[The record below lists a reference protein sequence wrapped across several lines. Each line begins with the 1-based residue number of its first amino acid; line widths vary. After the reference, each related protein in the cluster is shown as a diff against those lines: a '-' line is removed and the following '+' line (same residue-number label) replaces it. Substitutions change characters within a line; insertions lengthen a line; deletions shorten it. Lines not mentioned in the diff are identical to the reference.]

1 MSDVWLLLQE
11 FSVYTYIVTN
21 STRVGVTNSIYMIES
36 HGCLACSGSLRY
48 SLHIHT
54 YARTAHVTE
63 SRTPYMIESHGFLAC
78 CGSLMYFLGVTSFT
92 YIWEGFTTFT
102 YEWDTNS
109 SYEWAQTVHDTV
121 DEYIYIWM
129 NHELHLRWSHELQIS
144 RNGWRCSKHMYIY
157 KCMTHELH
165 LWMCHE
171 LQVSTYKWVTNCRY
185 RCSQQSMTL

>member
-78 CGSLMYFLGVTSFT
+78 YGSLMYFLG
-92 YIWEGFTTFT
+92 
-102 YEWDTNS
+102 
-109 SYEWAQTVHDTV
+109 
-121 DEYIYIWM
+121 
-129 NHELHLRWSHELQIS
+129 LSH
-144 RNGWRCSKHMYIY
+144 KFH
-157 KCMTHELH
+157 
-165 LWMCHE
+165 
-171 LQVSTYKWVTNCRY
+171 
-185 RCSQQSMTL
+185 

>member
-78 CGSLMYFLGVTSFT
+78 YGSLMYFLGLSHKFHW
-92 YIWEGFTTFT
+92 I
-102 YEWDTNS
+102 TNS
-109 SYEWAQTVHDTV
+109 
-121 DEYIYIWM
+121 IYDWVSWISGVS
-129 NHELHLRWSHELQIS
+129 HKFHLHLRRIHYLHIRMRHELLIQMGSNCSWHRGWVYIHMDES
-144 RNGWRCSKHMYIY
+144 RTPFKMESRIADLSQRLKMLQAYVYIQ
-157 KCMTHELH
+157 MHD
-165 LWMCHE
+165 
-171 LQVSTYKWVTNCRY
+171 
-185 RCSQQSMTL
+185 